1 MTTSTKIHI
10 AAYTLLAA
18 GVITF
23 AAFWIQDAIAHA
35 RAQAK
40 VEAQQQV
47 MDATDKQMKDRAD
60 TFKAEIEVLKQSI
73 EKVKT
78 PDQAIRYIHD
88 NVPALASV
96 QQAKDLPVSLPDAP
110 TPQGMRRVMVHDDDA
125 IVPSAKLIESAEL
138 VNRCQQD
145 TKGFLKCQQDVGD
158 TQTKLDLA
166 IKQRDEWKSAAKGGS
181 KWHRFG
187 KALKVVACAGG
198 GAAAGSLSS
207 QKQMGAA
214 IGAAAGAGICSI
226 L

>member
-1 MTTSTKIHI
+1 MTITTKIHI
-10 AAYTLLAA
+10 AAYSVLAA

-23 AAFWIQDAIAHA
+23 AAFWIQDSISHA

-40 VEAQQQV
+40 VEAQQQI
-47 MDATDKQMKDRAD
+47 MDATDKRMNDRAAE
-60 TFKAEIEVLKQSI
+60 FKAEMEVLKQSI
-73 EKVKT
+73 DKVKT

-88 NVPALASV
+88 NVPALATV
-96 QQAKDLPVSLPDAP
+96 QQAKDMPVSLPNAP
-110 TPQGMRRVMVHDDDA
+110 VPQGMRTVTVHDDDA

-138 VNRCQQD
+138 VNKCQQD
-145 TKGFLKCQQDVGD
+145 TKGFLKCQQDVTD

-166 IKQRDEWKSAAKGGS
+166 IKQRDEWKVAAKGGS

-187 KALKVVACAGG
+187 KALKVIGCAGG
-198 GAAAGSLSS
+198 GAAIGSLSQ

-214 IGAAAGAGICSI
+214 IGAAAGAGICSV